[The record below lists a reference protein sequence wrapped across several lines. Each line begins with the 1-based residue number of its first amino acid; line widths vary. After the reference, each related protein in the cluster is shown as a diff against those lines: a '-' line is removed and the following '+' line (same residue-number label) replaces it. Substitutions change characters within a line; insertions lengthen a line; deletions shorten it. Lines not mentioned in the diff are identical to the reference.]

1 SVQLEDEDEE
11 SEDRRQKR
19 NGSEEKKYLS
29 ITIRPS
35 GNFSTFLAGNE
46 SRSPSSVA
54 FAAAAAAAIC
64 RFLGIYSSISQI
76 EKYK

>member
-1 SVQLEDEDEE
+1 MQLEDEDEE

-54 FAAAAAAAIC
+54 FAAAAAIC